1 MRIVRAKILY
11 ERQKAFSFFSSLG
24 WKTCKSHANFIFTEP
39 MKKNSESNQRK
50 SPNHCFIFRKRKNIC
65 SIFPESSFDRIKDK
79 NQYYGTG
86 EQMNTLLETIKNGMM
101 RKAEITRETKKTKIS
116 FKLNIDGSGIA
127 TVSTGIAFLDHML
140 QLFAKH
146 GFFDLEVEAS
156 GDLDVDY
163 HHLVEDMGIAMGQAV
178 KKALSDKAG
187 IQRYGFFCSPMD
199 ETLATIS
206 MDISNRGYLVYKVAC
221 QNYQVR
227 DFNIHLFKNFSKH
240 LPTKCTIFI
249 RLDMEMNPII
259 LPRLSLKAL
268 QKALDH
274 GDQT

>member
-1 MRIVRAKILY
+1 
-11 ERQKAFSFFSSLG
+11 
-24 WKTCKSHANFIFTEP
+24 
-39 MKKNSESNQRK
+39 
-50 SPNHCFIFRKRKNIC
+50 
-65 SIFPESSFDRIKDK
+65 
-79 NQYYGTG
+79 
-86 EQMNTLLETIKNGMM
+86 MM
-101 RKAEITRETKKTKIS
+101 RKAEITRETKETKIS

-187 IQRYGFFCSPMD
+187 IQRYGFFVLPMD

-227 DFNIHLFKNFSKH
+227 DFNIHLFKEFFQAFANEVACNLH
-240 LPTKCTIFI
+240 I
-249 RLDMEMNPII
+249 RLEHGDEPHHIAEAI
-259 LPRLSLKAL
+259 FKGFA
-268 QKALDH
+268 KALDMATKPETRLE
-274 GDQT
+274 GQVPSTKGTLAK